1 MTTPRIDALS
11 MVVSDMAAAV
21 AFYRRLGLDFPE
33 GSESEDHAE
42 APMPGG
48 LRFMLDTEAAIR
60 SFAPD
65 FTPPSPDG
73 RAGFA
78 FKCESP
84 SQVDAV
90 YAELT
95 AAGHKGA
102 AEPWDA
108 DWGQRYAQVEDPD
121 GQTVDLFAWQ
131 PEKG

>member
-1 MTTPRIDALS
+1 MTPRIDALS
-11 MVVSDMAAAV
+11 LVVSDMAASV

-33 GSESEDHAE
+33 GSETEGHAE

-48 LRFMLDTEAAIR
+48 LRFMLDSEAAIR

-65 FTPPSPDG
+65 FVPRSAHG

-84 SQVDAV
+84 AQVDAT
-90 YAELT
+90 YSELT
-95 AAGHKGA
+95 DAGYKGA

-108 DWGQRYAQVEDPD
+108 GWGQRYAQIEDPD
-121 GQTVDLFAWQ
+121 GQTVDLFA
-131 PEKG
+131 PLAG